1 MKFNLRLK
9 FLSFTFSII
18 LLVGGTISLYSIYQ
32 GRQRLLTT
40 FTRESHDITAMI
52 AEIATNDLYFLDLL
66 ALRRRLENARVNPDI
81 RSIYVM
87 DLAGVVLADGTET
100 NALRDQKLPDGFST
114 EVLAAD
120 EWISRVEEGILKV
133 GGPIRTADGTRIGYL
148 QVGFSLERAYQHV
161 RKTTRMSVYL
171 TVICLAI
178 GALLV
183 FVLSTRFSRPI
194 TAMVRAAREIGDGR
208 LDTRVD
214 IERGDELGVLA
225 ISINEMAAN
234 LEAEIL
240 ERKQAE
246 AQLQA
251 SLVEK
256 ETLLKEIHH
265 RVKNNL
271 QVISSLLY
279 LQSHALTDPQLQAL
293 FRESQ
298 DRVRSMA
305 LIHEILY
312 RSYDLAR
319 IDFADYLEHLVTH
332 LCRSYGV
339 EMHRITLT
347 IEAEPVFLDI
357 DRAIPCGLIL
367 NELLTNALKYAFPGD
382 RTGALHLRLR
392 AAPDQV
398 MLAVRDTGVGLP
410 EGVDVEHTPSLG
422 LRLVHMLTMQLGG
435 TLSLERGEGTAWTLT
450 FPADI
455 ADMEDHTY
463 AASQH
468 PHRGR

>member
-1 MKFNLRLK
+1 
-9 FLSFTFSII
+9 
-18 LLVGGTISLYSIYQ
+18 
-32 GRQRLLTT
+32 
-40 FTRESHDITAMI
+40 
-52 AEIATNDLYFLDLL
+52 
-66 ALRRRLENARVNPDI
+66 
-81 RSIYVM
+81 
-87 DLAGVVLADGTET
+87 VVLTDGTET
-100 NALRDQKLPDGFST
+100 NALRDQKLPDVFST

-148 QVGFSLERAYQHV
+148 QAGFSLDRAYQNF
-161 RKTTRMSVYL
+161 RQTTKMSVYL

-178 GALLV
+178 GAILV

-194 TAMVRAAREIGDGR
+194 AAMVRAARAIGEGK

-225 ISINEMAAN
+225 TSINEMAAN

-251 SLVEK
+251 ALVEK

-279 LQSHALTDPQLQAL
+279 LQSHALTDPQLRAL

-305 LIHEILY
+305 LVHETLY

-319 IDFADYLEHLVTH
+319 IDFAHYLEHLITH
-332 LCRSYGV
+332 LCRSYGA

-347 IEAEPVFLDI
+347 IQAEPVFLDI

-382 RTGALHLRLR
+382 RTGALYVGLQ
-392 AAPDQV
+392 AAPEQV
-398 MLAVRDTGVGLP
+398 MLVVRDTGVGLP

-435 TLSLERGEGTAWTLT
+435 TLTLEPGEGTAWTLT

-455 ADMEDHTY
+455 VYMEDHTY

-468 PHRGR
+468 PNRGR

>member
-9 FLSFTFSII
+9 FLTFTFGII

-32 GRQRLLTT
+32 GRQRLFTT
-40 FTRESHDITAMI
+40 FTREGRDITAMI
-52 AEIATNDLYFLDLL
+52 AEIATNDLYFLNLL
-66 ALRRRLENARVNPDI
+66 SLRRRLENARVNPDI
-81 RSIYVM
+81 SFTYVM
-87 DLAGVVLADGTET
+87 DLEGAVVADGTET
-100 NALRDQKLPDGFST
+100 NALRDRKLPDVFST

-148 QVGFSLERAYQHV
+148 QVGFSLDRAYQNF
-161 RKTTRMSVYL
+161 RKTSRMSVYL

-178 GALLV
+178 GAILV
-183 FVLSTRFSRPI
+183 FVLSTHYSRPI
-194 TAMVRAAREIGDGR
+194 ATMVRAAREIGEGR

-225 ISINEMAAN
+225 TSINEMAAN

-279 LQSHALTDPQLQAL
+279 LQSHALTDPQQQAL

-305 LIHEILY
+305 LIHETLY
-312 RSYDLAR
+312 QSNDLAR
-319 IDFADYLEHLVTH
+319 IDIAHYLEHLVRH
-332 LCRSYGV
+332 LCRSYSV

-347 IEAEPVFLDI
+347 IQAEPVFLDI

-382 RTGALHLRLR
+382 RTGALHLGLQ
-392 AAPDQV
+392 AAPEQV
-398 MLAVRDTGVGLP
+398 MLVIRDTGVGLP

-422 LRLVHMLTMQLGG
+422 LRLVHMLTIQLGG
-435 TLSLERGEGTAWTLT
+435 TLTLERGEGTAWTLT
-450 FPADI
+450 FPADRVY
-455 ADMEDHTY
+455 MEDHTY
-463 AASQH
+463 GASQH
-468 PHRGR
+468 PNRGR